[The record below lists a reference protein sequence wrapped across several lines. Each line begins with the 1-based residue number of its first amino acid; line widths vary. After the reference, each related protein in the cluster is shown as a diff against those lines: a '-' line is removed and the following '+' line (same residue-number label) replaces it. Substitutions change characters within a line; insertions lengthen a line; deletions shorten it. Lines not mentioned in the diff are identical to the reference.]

1 MIIAILSKKGG
12 VGKSVS
18 AMYIAALL
26 EEQHRRAA
34 VVDFDPEG
42 TALAWSRRTR
52 LPYPV
57 YGMGELKEAIESKRH
72 LIIDTPPND
81 AKTLGAAA
89 RAADRCILVAR
100 SNLLEVDRLKPSLD
114 ALAASGFEGR
124 WGLLLTQLPTGKLGP
139 EVKQAL
145 EENGIP
151 VLGTIPSRVE
161 YQRAFGEVPTRL
173 WDYEAALRSFL

>member
-1 MIIAILSKKGG
+1 MVIAILSKKGG

-26 EEQHRRAA
+26 EQKRKKAA

-57 YGMGELKEAIESKRH
+57 YPMGELKDALESNRH
-72 LIIDTPPND
+72 LVIDTPPND

-89 RAADRCILVAR
+89 RAADRCIVVAR
-100 SNLLEVDRLKPSLD
+100 SNLLEMDRLKPTLD
-114 ALAASGFEGR
+114 ALAASGFEGN
-124 WGLLLTQLPTGKLGP
+124 WGVLLTQLPTGKLGP
-139 EVKQAL
+139 EMSEAL
-145 EENGIP
+145 RENGIP
-151 VLGTIPSRVE
+151 LLGSIPSRVE
-161 YQRAFGEVPTRL
+161 YQRAFGEVPSNL
-173 WDYEAALRSFL
+173 GDYEVALRRFL